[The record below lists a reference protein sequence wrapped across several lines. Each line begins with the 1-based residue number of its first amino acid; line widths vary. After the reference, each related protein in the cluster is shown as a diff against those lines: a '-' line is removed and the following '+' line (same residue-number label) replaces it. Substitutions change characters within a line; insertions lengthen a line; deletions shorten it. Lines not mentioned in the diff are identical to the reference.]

1 MLWYEDWIKW
11 APTKKQLAF
20 ISGEG
25 RFFVENKKTAI
36 TDIPTLNERKEY
48 TPKGYV
54 DLNVDWLSPDKVIVA
69 RAKENKEWKEGPVP
83 TMFTSLYIIN
93 IQSGEQKQLTF
104 PKKNEI
110 DNQPQ
115 VVGPYITWYR
125 KTEKG
130 KQGDVWV
137 KNGINGSEHRW
148 LKDVDSAP
156 IFFNS

>member
-1 MLWYEDWIKW
+1 
-11 APTKKQLAF
+11 
-20 ISGEG
+20 
-25 RFFVENKKTAI
+25 
-36 TDIPTLNERKEY
+36 
-48 TPKGYV
+48 
-54 DLNVDWLSPDKVIVA
+54 
-69 RAKENKEWKEGPVP
+69 
-83 TMFTSLYIIN
+83 MFTSLYIIN
-93 IQSGEQKQLTF
+93 IKSGEQKQLTF

-130 KQGDVWV
+130 EQGDVWV

-148 LKDVDSAP
+148 LKDVDSVP